1 MAQDPQYREQ
11 QYECQRHWRMNRPLD
26 QYQKQYRRQHP
37 RYVQKNREQQQ
48 LRNRKHTALLG
59 LLDIVKMDA
68 SMSVKSSAYFA
79 SPTRIEAPGQMAHM
93 DALFL
98 QLTVLQKNVG

>member
-1 MAQDPQYREQ
+1 L
-11 QYECQRHWRMNRPLD
+11 LD
-26 QYQKQYRRQHP
+26 
-37 RYVQKNREQQQ
+37 
-48 LRNRKHTALLG
+48 

-68 SMSVKSSAYFA
+68 SMSVKSSAYFT
-79 SPTRIEAPGQMAHM
+79 SPTRTEAPGQMVHM